1 MDAVDRAALS
11 VVIAIACLL
20 ALAAAVWLPW
30 CALPIAGA
38 AIVCGMPLLAA
49 LMFRLRDARP

>member
-30 CALPIAGA
+30 WALPIAGA
-38 AIVCGMPLLAA
+38 AIVMGLPSLAA
-49 LMFRLRDARP
+49 LMFRLRDRP